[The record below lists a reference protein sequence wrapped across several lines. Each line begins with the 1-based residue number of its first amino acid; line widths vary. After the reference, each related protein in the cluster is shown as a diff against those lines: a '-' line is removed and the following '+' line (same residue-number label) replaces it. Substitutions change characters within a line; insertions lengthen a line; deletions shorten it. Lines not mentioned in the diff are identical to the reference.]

1 MELASILGDGWDGRR
16 EEWRQLR
23 MAQGGGVPF
32 LEMEKTRRGVS
43 SEEIKNC
50 PWESHPLCGAEV
62 RGPDDPVLGRLL
74 WR

>member
-50 PWESHPLCGAEV
+50 QRESPPLCGAEV

-74 WR
+74 